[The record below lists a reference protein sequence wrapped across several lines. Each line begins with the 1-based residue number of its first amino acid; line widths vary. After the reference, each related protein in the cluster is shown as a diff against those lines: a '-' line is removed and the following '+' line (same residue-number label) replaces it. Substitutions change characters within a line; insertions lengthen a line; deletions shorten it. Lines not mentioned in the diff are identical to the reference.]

1 MASQLAQTGQ
11 QPELSVTERLLSR
24 LLEDRATRYGDRVFL
39 NFKGERTITYRELDE
54 TANRFAN
61 GLRALGLDKDKKI
74 AVLMQNCPDYLHVLF
89 GAAKIGAVIVP
100 INTAYKGRLL
110 SYIINNSD
118 AGVLVVDEQYLDTIG
133 EIGEGLQGIQTV
145 LVNSPGPGSTT
156 QVNKLQRFNSLQL
169 ESVAQAKADKL
180 ESDVRHTDTVMI
192 MYTGGTTG
200 PSKGV
205 VMSNHLYYFYTRMV
219 ARSIGAMM

>member
-39 NFKGERTITYRELDE
+39 NFKGESTITYRELDE

-61 GLRALGLDKDKKI
+61 GLRDLGLDKDKKI

-118 AGVLVVDEQYLDTIG
+118 AEVLVVDEQYLDTIG
-133 EIGEGLQGIQTV
+133 EIAEGLQGLKTV
-145 LVNSPGPGSTT
+145 LVNSQGEGSTT
-156 QVNKLQRFNSLQL
+156 QVTKLRRFNSLQL
-169 ESVAQAKADKL
+169 ESLA
-180 ESDVRHTDTVMI
+180 
-192 MYTGGTTG
+192 
-200 PSKGV
+200 
-205 VMSNHLYYFYTRMV
+205 
-219 ARSIGAMM
+219 